1 MGREGVRVGERGGEG
16 WGEGMHLI
24 EIWFVMICNLDSLHP
39 RLRGIS

>member
-16 WGEGMHLI
+16 WV